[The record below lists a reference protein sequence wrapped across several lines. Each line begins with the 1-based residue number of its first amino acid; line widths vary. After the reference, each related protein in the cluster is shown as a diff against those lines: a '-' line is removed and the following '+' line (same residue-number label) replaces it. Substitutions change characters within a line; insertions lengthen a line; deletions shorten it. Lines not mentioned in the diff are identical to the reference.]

1 MLRNEHKDVKVPYV
15 LQITV
20 NWFTVFEKPEARN
33 IDIHIFCIN
42 LGLFGLSG
50 SSILLP
56 NYFQRMEII
65 FDSRCEHFKSVILIF
80 YLEA

>member
-20 NWFTVFEKPEARN
+20 NWFTVFEEPEARN

-42 LGLFGLSG
+42 LGL
-50 SSILLP
+50 
-56 NYFQRMEII
+56 
-65 FDSRCEHFKSVILIF
+65 
-80 YLEA
+80 